1 VLLLSRLLQL
11 LIIDEFEGR
20 IVDHPVVR
28 DEHPLDRALQ
38 VHKVPE
44 GPLFQYGDVSGY
56 VVGIVLSQGMPWLR
70 LGGLQRHLDAPVVGY
85 RMVQLTINHRVHDVN
100 TLGVHLIELVTK
112 FVSGHVIM

>member
-1 VLLLSRLLQL
+1 MLLFRRLLQL

-44 GPLFQYGDVSGY
+44 GSLLQYGVVTGY
-56 VVGIVLSQGMPWLR
+56 VVGVVLRQGMPWLH
-70 LGGLQRHLDAPVVGY
+70 LLGLQRRLDAPVIGY
-85 RMVQLTINHRVHDVN
+85 RMVQLTIDHRVHDVN
-100 TLGVHLIELVTK
+100 VLGVHLIKLVTK